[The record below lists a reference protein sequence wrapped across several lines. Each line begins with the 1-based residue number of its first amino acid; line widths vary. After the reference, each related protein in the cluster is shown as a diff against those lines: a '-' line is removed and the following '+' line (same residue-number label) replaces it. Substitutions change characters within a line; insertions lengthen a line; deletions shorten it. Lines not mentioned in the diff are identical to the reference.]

1 MDFLLG
7 IYREREKQIKS
18 RHSSAP
24 TVIVAGVSIA
34 SLAAGAVFYYLGN
47 NAYSAYKAPGISP
60 MPPAL
65 GTSWE
70 RTRTWWGLG
79 RGGRLDG
86 RHRHLVLG
94 DPRLFRKG
102 KSEPGGTRQPNRPA
116 GRVPQRRERKE
127 MKHVFGNVMKCAAPF
142 AALILA
148 SCHVIWSDFS
158 NPYDLENM
166 TIRTYA
172 GKGGT
177 TGSYS
182 GDNESAASAGLS
194 SPVSIAFDS
203 ADNLYISDSG
213 NDRVRKVSAATGI
226 ITTVAGG
233 GTGLVANGVAATS
246 VSVGGGSLQGIA
258 LDSSGNLYIA
268 TSWSNQILKV
278 DAAGTLTIVAGSGG
292 LSSPMGVAVDS
303 AGDLYIADSNNY
315 RVLRVDASTSVITT
329 VAGNGTS
336 SYSGDGGP
344 ATSAGF
350 YPRSIALD
358 SSGDIFITDTWA
370 TRIRE
375 VDASTGIISW
385 SPPGS
390 RRLGQHC

>member
-1 MDFLLG
+1 
-7 IYREREKQIKS
+7 
-18 RHSSAP
+18 
-24 TVIVAGVSIA
+24 
-34 SLAAGAVFYYLGN
+34 
-47 NAYSAYKAPGISP
+47 
-60 MPPAL
+60 
-65 GTSWE
+65 
-70 RTRTWWGLG
+70 
-79 RGGRLDG
+79 
-86 RHRHLVLG
+86 
-94 DPRLFRKG
+94 
-102 KSEPGGTRQPNRPA
+102 
-116 GRVPQRRERKE
+116 

-233 GTGLVANGVAATS
+233 GTGLMANGVAATS

-375 VDASTGIISW
+375 VDASTGIISSVPLPGADAWGNIVNINSDGVAIDAAGDVIVAATAGNVVQVATKSSRLTTIAGTLW
-385 SPPGS
+385 SQGYSGDGGASTSALLNQPEAVAVDSKGS
-390 RRLGQHC
+390 IYIADTGNNCIRRIGR